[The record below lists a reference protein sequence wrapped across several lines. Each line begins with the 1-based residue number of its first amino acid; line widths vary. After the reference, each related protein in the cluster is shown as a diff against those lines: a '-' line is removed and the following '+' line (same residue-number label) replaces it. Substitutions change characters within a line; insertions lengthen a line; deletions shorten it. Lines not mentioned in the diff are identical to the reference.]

1 MRTAR
6 VKESL
11 ISKILDIT
19 ALKVTNFTARNAP

>member
-11 ISKILDIT
+11 ISKISDIT